1 MMIPSGLGGG
11 VSVSPRMM
19 IPVVKPRIMMPVL
32 VNVDDVVAVV
42 VVEPPPSLPKMMI
55 PAFAKVAPKLR
66 IAVINPVIITF
77 FNIFFSLLFLIFS
90 KPFSF

>member
-11 VSVSPRMM
+11 VSVSPRIM

-42 VVEPPPSLPKMMI
+42 VVEPPSLPKIMI

>member
-11 VSVSPRMM
+11 GSVSPRIIM
-19 IPVVKPRIMMPVL
+19 PVVKPRIIIPVL
-32 VNVDDVVAVV
+32 ANVVDELVLVV
-42 VVEPPPSLPKMMI
+42 PPSLPKIMI

-77 FNIFFSLLFLIFS
+77 FNIFFLSCF
-90 KPFSF
+90 

>member
-42 VVEPPPSLPKMMI
+42 VVEPPSLPKIMI
-55 PAFAKVAPKLR
+55 PAFGKVAPKLR
-66 IAVINPVIITF
+66 IAVIIPVIITF
-77 FNIFFSLLFLIFS
+77 FYIFFSLLFLIFS